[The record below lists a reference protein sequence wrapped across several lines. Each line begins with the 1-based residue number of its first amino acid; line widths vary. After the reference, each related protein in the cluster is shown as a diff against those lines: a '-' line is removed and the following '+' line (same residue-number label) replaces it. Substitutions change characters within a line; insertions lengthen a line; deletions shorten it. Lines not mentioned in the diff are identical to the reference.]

1 MKQKTMIFKFDSE
14 DEKLMKE
21 VMKKGVINNIDVSNK
36 TKILKLALKLASK

>member
-1 MKQKTMIFKFDSE
+1 MKEKTMIFKFDSE

-36 TKILKLALKLASK
+36 TKILKLASK